1 MSAALILQAV
11 THRFAFKE
19 VVQHGTR
26 SDAGE
31 SMPAHALF
39 LWSVEYGNGTA

>member
-1 MSAALILQAV
+1 V
-11 THRFAFKE
+11 
-19 VVQHGTR
+19 GTLVDVGRAKITLDDFRKIIEGKKR

-39 LWSVEYGNGTA
+39 LENVKY